1 MNETRLVL
9 KIKGMDCDGCAQ
21 TIGRALKRIDG
32 VRDVQIDWQAGEG
45 EVSFDATQT
54 SEEAI
59 LDSPVFTSGYEATVA

>member
-21 TIGRALKRIDG
+21 TIGRALKRVDG
-32 VRDVQIDWQAGEG
+32 VRDVRIDWQAGEG
-45 EVSFDATQT
+45 EVSFDPALA

-59 LDSPVFTSGYEATVA
+59 LASPVFGSGYEATVA